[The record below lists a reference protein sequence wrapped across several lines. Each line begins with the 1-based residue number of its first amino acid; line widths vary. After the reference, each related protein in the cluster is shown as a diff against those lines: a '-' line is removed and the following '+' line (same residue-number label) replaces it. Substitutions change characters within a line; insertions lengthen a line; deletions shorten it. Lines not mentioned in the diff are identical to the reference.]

1 MERFQVPGPAQGR
14 KDTLLSAILRSLHR
28 VRGSGRRG
36 SDAYRCEGK
45 ALPLRLLLSGNAV
58 RILLR
63 IAASLVW
70 VSWSQGVKGQPRMLG
85 PAVCSTGTTG
95 EGRPLQARGE
105 NPIQSVKSEQLA
117 K

>member
-14 KDTLLSAILRSLHR
+14 KESGMLLSAILRSLHR

-45 ALPLRLLLSGNAV
+45 ALPLRLLLSGDAV

-63 IAASLVW
+63 LAASLVW
-70 VSWSQGVKGQPRMLG
+70 VSWSQGVKGQP
-85 PAVCSTGTTG
+85 
-95 EGRPLQARGE
+95 
-105 NPIQSVKSEQLA
+105 
-117 K
+117 

>member
-14 KDTLLSAILRSLHR
+14 KESGTLLSAILRSLHR

-36 SDAYRCEGK
+36 SHAYRCEGQ
-45 ALPLRLLLSGNAV
+45 ALPLRLLSGNAV

-70 VSWSQGVKGQPRMLG
+70 VSQGVKDQP
-85 PAVCSTGTTG
+85 
-95 EGRPLQARGE
+95 
-105 NPIQSVKSEQLA
+105 
-117 K
+117 